1 MTTQRNLRGTV
12 SGRVQ
17 GVGFRY
23 FVSRLARAEGLNG
36 YVRNLPDGC
45 VEFEI
50 GGDADAVARLLA
62 KIRIGPDH
70 ARQRHA
76 DTGAGHAGGWGR
88 FRYRA
93 LKTGR

>member
-23 FVSRLARAEGLNG
+23 FVSRLARAGGLSG
-36 YVRNLPDGC
+36 HVRNLPDGR

-62 KIRIGPDH
+62 KIRIGPDY
-70 ARQRHA
+70 ARVSDMQTEELERPVA
-76 DTGAGHAGGWGR
+76 ATGFGILR
-88 FRYRA
+88 
-93 LKTGR
+93 

>member
-36 YVRNLPDGC
+36 YVRNLPDGR

-70 ARQRHA
+70 ARVSDMQIQEL
-76 DTGAGHAGGWGR
+76 DTSVAGGGFDIAR
-88 FRYRA
+88 
-93 LKTGR
+93 